1 MDECIR
7 EKARKLIPFGCKLKW
22 EIPFITENGRGKPRA
37 RKGRKGKRQGM
48 PRCWLPSRETLW
60 HPESSKDK
68 AQGKCLICRR
78 AGHGA
83 KERPKRQQDPA
94 AGAVGTLS

>member
-1 MDECIR
+1 
-7 EKARKLIPFGCKLKW
+7 
-22 EIPFITENGRGKPRA
+22 
-37 RKGRKGKRQGM
+37 M

-83 KERPKRQQDPA
+83 KERPKSDKASKMACYKCHQLGHWAALCPRDP
-94 AGAVGTLS
+94 GASRSSTKPSLTMAQED